1 MYTNKDSVALGMVVG
16 GEDTSSKQ
24 IQSSTFMD
32 RLRKHPK
39 IRRLIKGGK
48 TVEYDAHMI
57 PEAGPKMLT
66 RPYTDGMLVAGDA
79 AGHLLNNGYTFR
91 GIDIAIQAGVAA
103 AQTVLEARKKKDY
116 SAGTLQTFERKLR
129 ADPALKDMYT
139 FNRVPA
145 YLRKGRLYNAYP
157 ELVCAAAEAV
167 YRVDGNGKKKIF
179 KELRSQAKGRVSL
192 FSLVRDMI
200 GGARTF

>member
-1 MYTNKDSVALGMVVG
+1 MPVESIEERLGLGPGEGARHVFVRSCLHGTRRGCFLYPNQDSGEIGIVVG
-16 GEDTSSKQ
+16 GEDTSSKE

-91 GIDIAIQAGVAA
+91 GVDIAIQAGVAA
-103 AQTVLEARKKKDY
+103 AQTLLEARKKQDY
-116 SAGTLQTFERKLR
+116 SAGTLQAFERKLL
-129 ADPALKDMYT
+129 ADPPLKDMYT
-139 FNRVPA
+139 FN
-145 YLRKGRLYNAYP
+145 
-157 ELVCAAAEAV
+157 
-167 YRVDGNGKKKIF
+167 
-179 KELRSQAKGRVSL
+179 
-192 FSLVRDMI
+192 
-200 GGARTF
+200 